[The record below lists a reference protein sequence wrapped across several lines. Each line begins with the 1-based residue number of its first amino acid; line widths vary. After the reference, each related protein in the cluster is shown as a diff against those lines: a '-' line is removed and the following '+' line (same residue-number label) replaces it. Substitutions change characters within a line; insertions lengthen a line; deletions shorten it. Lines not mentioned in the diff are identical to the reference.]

1 MSLAVINLFFFFF
14 CSWSLGVLRGNNYF
28 FFGEKEEGRGI
39 LRGLEKWTMVDEP
52 WFLEIVKYLYIFRS
66 SDFNSYLEKEI
77 EKFYES
83 III

>member
-1 MSLAVINLFFFFF
+1 
-14 CSWSLGVLRGNNYF
+14 
-28 FFGEKEEGRGI
+28 
-39 LRGLEKWTMVDEP
+39 MVDEP